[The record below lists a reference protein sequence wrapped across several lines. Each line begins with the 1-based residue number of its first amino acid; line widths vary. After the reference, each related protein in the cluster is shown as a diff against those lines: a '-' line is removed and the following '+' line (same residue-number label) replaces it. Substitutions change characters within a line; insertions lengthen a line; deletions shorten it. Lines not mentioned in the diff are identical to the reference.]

1 MTEKNVKMSEKQSK
15 MEFSMFDVLKFS
27 NPIMSYTRCGNSARS
42 AGIVDDQIASN
53 NAPQNNQDG
62 DAVGN
67 QYNIPPDV
75 PASDSFE
82 SADSARDEPA
92 PPDNSDYLE
101 TVDPHDHSDDGEYA
115 IYGANKE
122 YLAAEVKKL
131 REEMERLAER
141 PIYSVLKEKITHSV
155 IFM

>member
-1 MTEKNVKMSEKQSK
+1 M
-15 MEFSMFDVLKFS
+15 D
-27 NPIMSYTRCGNSARS
+27 
-42 AGIVDDQIASN
+42 
-53 NAPQNNQDG
+53 NQDY
-62 DAVGN
+62 DL
-67 QYNIPPDV
+67 
-75 PASDSFE
+75 
-82 SADSARDEPA
+82 

-131 REEMERLAER
+131 RAEIELLVAR
-141 PIYSVLKEKITHSV
+141 PIYSVLEKTITHSV